1 VEKYIQ
7 LVMVIGGVQ
16 KYSGKTID
24 KNPLN
29 NSIVSRVGFLF
40 LDFHQ
45 TGSNPRRRNYVFLR
59 GKRRPTRGANKNR
72 QRGGFL
78 V

>member
-45 TGSNPRRRNYVFLR
+45 TGSNPR
-59 GKRRPTRGANKNR
+59 
-72 QRGGFL
+72 
-78 V
+78 